1 VKPPKRAGSP
11 APPDRSVAWW
21 SVLLL
26 IALALVLTA
35 LFFSGR
41 FVLSLDAAQQQNA
54 ALPRLMAER
63 TETERFGAKLDSW
76 RSWELC

>member
-21 SVLLL
+21 SVILL

-41 FVLSLDAAQQQNA
+41 FVLSLDDGEQQNVA
-54 ALPRLMAER
+54 FPQRH
-63 TETERFGAKLDSW
+63 
-76 RSWELC
+76 

>member
-1 VKPPKRAGSP
+1 VKPPKRAGFN
-11 APPDRSVAWW
+11 APPDRTVAWW

-41 FVLSLDAAQQQNA
+41 FVLSLDYDEPQNA
-54 ALPRLMAER
+54 ALRAPLRGR
-63 TETERFGAKLDSW
+63 
-76 RSWELC
+76 